1 MELIA
6 ETKTVDVRKVEQPQ
20 QDGKHD
26 APAEP
31 EKGDRESNRDARRA
45 KLSRCDLLLKL
56 PLVLLGTAVWWLSSR
71 NYDPQTMFKLKGRG
85 YAFFFVPMNVLAYS
99 WIAFGVLHG

>member
-1 MELIA
+1 
-6 ETKTVDVRKVEQPQ
+6 VDVRKVEQLQ

-31 EKGDRESNRDARRA
+31 EKGDRESNRDAPRA
-45 KLSRCDLLLKL
+45 KLSRWALLLAL
-56 PLVLLGTAVWWLSSR
+56 ALVLLGTAVWWLSSR
-71 NYDPQTMFKLKGRG
+71 NYDPQTMLKLKGLG
-85 YAFFFVPMNVLAYS
+85 YGFFFVPVNVLAYS